1 LVAFS
6 AEEPRFTYPPRSI
19 RHSASRQGLPARA
32 SEDFAEVIGMPVSA
46 QPALIG
52 FNLDQGK
59 DRWASI
65 ID

>member
-1 LVAFS
+1 V
-6 AEEPRFTYPPRSI
+6 I
-19 RHSASRQGLPARA
+19 GLPVA
-32 SEDFAEVIGMPVSA
+32 A

-65 ID
+65 IDWLMTKMRT